1 MALPKPLRKIEVYL
15 YALAT
20 GEKGGL
26 PKARTRTE
34 SYLKYLA
41 ENPPQGPAGPKGDAG
56 KGVKSITLTTN
67 EMGAIT
73 GGTVTYTDDSTS
85 PITVTSSQG

>member
-56 KGVKSITLTTN
+56 
-67 EMGAIT
+67 
-73 GGTVTYTDDSTS
+73 
-85 PITVTSSQG
+85 

>member
-26 PKARTRTE
+26 PKARTRAE

-41 ENPPQGPAGPKGDAG
+41 ENLLRGRLVQKEMQGKELNRLP
-56 KGVKSITLTTN
+56 LQRMN
-67 EMGAIT
+67 
-73 GGTVTYTDDSTS
+73 GGCNRRNRYLY
-85 PITVTSSQG
+85 G